1 MRQTQPVQFQHRP
14 SSDMER
20 KQDLDQIKELVQ
32 TVQTLLD
39 ANIALGN
46 KQKELQAESDR
57 KIAVLQDQVDKLTGE
72 LQARRRKMHGK
83 NNEKQTGDKSVNT
96 GKTKDEEEGEYIE
109 NGCEQPSDSDSDS
122 DESDEVTDT
131 EATNPKKDLSQR
143 PDHYKTMKAEVF
155 VVHDCDKDKLKAI
168 PQFGIRNSA

>member
-1 MRQTQPVQFQHRP
+1 MHSNYLLEVGK
-14 SSDMER
+14 SSASDGLSDMER
-20 KQDLDQIKELVQ
+20 KQYLDQIKELVQ

-57 KIAVLQDQVDKLTGE
+57 KIADLQEQVDKLTGE

-96 GKTKDEEEGEYIE
+96 GKTKDEEEEEYIE
-109 NGCEQPSDSDSDS
+109 NGCEQPSDSDS

-131 EATNPKKDLSQR
+131 EATNPKR
-143 PDHYKTMKAEVF
+143 
-155 VVHDCDKDKLKAI
+155 I
-168 PQFGIRNSA
+168 